1 MFEINSVGNI
11 FTFRRIDKIEQTD
24 DTNNS
29 FLNLRVRVLSKSF
42 TSTEFMCQRLD
53 LIKNYKE
60 HQISMNKYYTEK
72 KKIQEPQQ

>member
-11 FTFRRIDKIEQTD
+11 FTFRRIDKKEQTD

-60 HQISMNKYYTEK
+60 HQIPMNKYYTEK
-72 KKIQEPQQ
+72 K